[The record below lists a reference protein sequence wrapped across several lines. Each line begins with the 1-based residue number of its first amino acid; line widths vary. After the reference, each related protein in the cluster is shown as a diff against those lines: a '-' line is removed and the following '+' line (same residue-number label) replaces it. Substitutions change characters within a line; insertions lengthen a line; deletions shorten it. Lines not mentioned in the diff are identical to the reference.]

1 MTLIVVFHIFLN
13 AASATLTVKKHKL
26 VEKKA
31 AKGLKPSALA
41 VTLHW

>member
-26 VEKKA
+26 VEKKP
-31 AKGLKPSALA
+31 LKA
-41 VTLHW
+41 